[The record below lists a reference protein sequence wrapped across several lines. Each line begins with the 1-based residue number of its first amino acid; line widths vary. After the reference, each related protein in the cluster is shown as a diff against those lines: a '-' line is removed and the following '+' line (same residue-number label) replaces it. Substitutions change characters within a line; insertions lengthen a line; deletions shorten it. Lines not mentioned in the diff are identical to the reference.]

1 MKKIAVK
8 TGWEII
14 LPFNIIMLGTIFLSI
29 GDEFLMVA
37 LIIIPFT
44 LFFNYILFSI
54 RYHIESHFLII
65 KSGIAPTV
73 KININ
78 NITTVKKTNDPTAS
92 AAPTIFGRIKI
103 TEINNTVIIAPKDFD
118 ELKTE
123 LLTINPTISFKE

>member
-1 MKKIAVK
+1 
-8 TGWEII
+8 
-14 LPFNIIMLGTIFLSI
+14 
-29 GDEFLMVA
+29 
-37 LIIIPFT
+37 
-44 LFFNYILFSI
+44 
-54 RYHIESHFLII
+54 
-65 KSGIAPTV
+65 PTV